1 MGRQGWDIQPLLG
14 GKQVPATKGPCRSQE
29 LSTST
34 TPIYHWSFE
43 NTSEAP
49 KHVGGTAQEE
59 CHKIEQGQTVKKEL
73 LWEHPPAYVQIAGS
87 QSWAQQEDKG
97 LAAGN
102 LSPRAEVSRDTGCPG
117 LCRLPVCLSGL
128 FRPQEPPH
136 RSYST
141 LFFCDLASRLSS

>member
-1 MGRQGWDIQPLLG
+1 MR
-14 GKQVPATKGPCRSQE
+14 
-29 LSTST
+29 
-34 TPIYHWSFE
+34 TPQRHLNIL
-43 NTSEAP
+43 
-49 KHVGGTAQEE
+49 EE
-59 CHKIEQGQTVKKEL
+59 RAKRNVIKLNKGQTVEKEL

-117 LCRLPVCLSGL
+117 LCRVPACLSGL
-128 FRPQEPPH
+128 LQPQEPPH

-141 LFFCDLASRLSS
+141 LFFSNLASRLSS